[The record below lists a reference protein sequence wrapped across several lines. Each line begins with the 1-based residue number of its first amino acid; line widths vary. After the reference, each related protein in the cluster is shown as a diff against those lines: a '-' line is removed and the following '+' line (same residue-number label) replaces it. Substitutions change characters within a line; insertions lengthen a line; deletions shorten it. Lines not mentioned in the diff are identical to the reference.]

1 MIMKTTF
8 MLLAMLLVFSFTKA
22 QDDYKKVMLENI
34 QAMDTVTNAQSLNN
48 LVSVFT
54 AVLEVKKAWHP
65 LYYECLGY
73 IKLSQAYQNTEQKK
87 AAIQKAADLLDG
99 LPTINDEV
107 LVLTAL
113 YALNYLAIDRSEWQT
128 YLPMLNNSL
137 KKAQDINPDNPRS
150 YYLQG
155 LLKYNMP
162 ASMGGGHEVG
172 IKLFQQ
178 SMDKFKSYK
187 TADEFSPTWGK
198 KEVEK
203 YLSK

>member
-1 MIMKTTF
+1 MKTTL
-8 MLLAMLLVFSFTKA
+8 MLFAMLLIFSFTKA

-34 QAMDTVTNAQSLNN
+34 QALDTAADTQSLNK

-54 AVLEVKKAWHP
+54 AVYDVKKDWHP

-73 IKLSQAYQNTEQKK
+73 IKLSRAYQNTEQKK

-99 LPTINDEV
+99 LPVTNDEV
-107 LVLTAL
+107 LVLRAL

-162 ASMGGGHEVG
+162 ASMRGGHEEG

-178 SMDKFKSYK
+178 SMEKFESYQ
-187 TADEFSPTWGK
+187 TTDDLAPRWGK

>member
-1 MIMKTTF
+1 MKTTI
-8 MLLAMLLVFSFTKA
+8 MLFAMLLVFSYAKS

-34 QAMDTVTNAQSLNN
+34 QALDTIADAQSLNK
-48 LVSVFT
+48 LASVFT
-54 AVLEVKKAWHP
+54 AVYDVKKDWHP
-65 LYYECLGY
+65 LYYECLCY
-73 IKLSQAYQNTEQKK
+73 IKLSQAYQNIEQRK

-99 LPTINDEV
+99 LPPTNDEV
-107 LVLTAL
+107 LVLKAL

-128 YLPMLNNSL
+128 YLPMLDNSL
-137 KKAQDINPDNPRS
+137 KKAQEINPNNPRS

-162 ASMGGGHEVG
+162 ASMGGGHEAG

-187 TADEFSPTWGK
+187 TNDELSPTWGK
-198 KEVEK
+198 KELQK